1 MLEFTAENAADAEVA
16 EAWLGQADRYPAR
29 R

>member
-1 MLEFTAENAADAEVA
+1 MLELTASHLLDAEVA
-16 EAWLGQADRYPAR
+16 EAWLGQADRFPAR